1 MIFVQFLIPS
11 YTLIDELILDWV
23 LVMSNSLYSG
33 RGKRTCI
40 LAESRGG
47 TKKQSFLWKKSK
59 AFYFYLLE
67 PEKWISFVCPA
78 FEGFLNCFG

>member
-23 LVMSNSLYSG
+23 LVMSNSLYFG

-40 LAESRGG
+40 LAESLGRN
-47 TKKQSFLWKKSK
+47 QPKSK
-59 AFYFYLLE
+59 AFYGKNPRPFTYT
-67 PEKWISFVCPA
+67 C
-78 FEGFLNCFG
+78 